1 VPASHESPPDGQHAG
16 DGTGLVTCV
25 LLEKDLT
32 LRLGSRRLPAP
43 EAGQALVRVEW
54 AGVCGSDLHVLRTGA
69 WVSRWPAT
77 LGHEVAGVVESC
89 PGGELAPG
97 TRVVVDSRI
106 PCRTC
111 DGCAEAPNLCH
122 RMAWVGEACPG
133 GFGSHL
139 VVSAGGLVTCPP
151 DLEPSVAVL
160 AEPLAVAMHAVGKLP
175 RPATRV
181 LLLGYGPV
189 GALLHLEITRRWPR
203 ATVAVAEPDPGRRQL
218 ASALGAGEA
227 AAGDRVRWPLV
238 IDAAGY
244 RGSLA
249 DAVSAAA
256 NGGTVLAVALGHDTA
271 EILPAHIVESELTVA
286 GSIGFNAELPEAVGV
301 LAADPSRWRPLV
313 TEAVLLEDAPG
324 RLRQLTAAPGAG
336 KVVIRP

>member
-1 VPASHESPPDGQHAG
+1 VPPDHEPTADGQHAG
-16 DGTGLVTCV
+16 AGTGPVACV

-32 LRLGSRRLPAP
+32 LRLGSRELAAP

-77 LGHEVAGVVESC
+77 LGHEVAGIVESC
-89 PGGELAPG
+89 PGGEVAPG
-97 TRVVVDSRI
+97 TPVVVDSRM

-111 DGCAEAPNLCH
+111 DGCAEAPNLCY
-122 RMAWVGEACPG
+122 RLAWVGEACPG
-133 GFGSHL
+133 GFASHL
-139 VVSAGGLVTCPP
+139 VVPASGLVACPP
-151 DLEPSVAVL
+151 GLELSVAVL
-160 AEPLAVAMHAVGKLP
+160 AEPLAVAMHAAGKLP
-175 RPATRV
+175 RPPTRV

-189 GALLHLEITRRWPR
+189 GALLHLEITRRWPQ
-203 ATVAVAEPDPGRRQL
+203 ATVAVSEPDAGRRQL
-218 ASALGAGEA
+218 ASALGAGA
-227 AAGDRVRWPLV
+227 AAAADRRWPVV

-256 NGGTVLAVALGHDTA
+256 NGGMVLAVALGHDVA
-271 EILPAHIVESELTVA
+271 EVRPARIVESELTVA
-286 GSIGFNAELPEAVGV
+286 GSIGFDAELPDAVAV
-301 LAADPSRWRPLV
+301 LAADPGRWRPLI
-313 TEAVLLEDAPG
+313 TEAVLLEEAAG
-324 RLRQLTAAPGAG
+324 RLRQLTAAPAAG